1 MLFQGKSQ
9 ECAMYTTAP
18 THPLNQRPGD
28 STDHSADAGV
38 APGGSAATLTV
49 VLERSPAALA
59 RVYSVLCLM
68 NLVPESFGGTQ
79 VGDDLIRLDFSF
91 GPEPERRI
99 DLLTRK
105 LAQLTECLEVAET
118 PVRQRA
124 AF

>member
-9 ECAMYTTAP
+9 ECAMYTTGL
-18 THPLNQRPGD
+18 TQPLKEHTED
-28 STDHSADAGV
+28 STEHPGRAGE
-38 APGGSAATLTV
+38 AAGGCAGTLTV
-49 VLERSPAALA
+49 VLERNPAALA